1 MKGRMKG
8 HGIIEIIGI
17 LIVIIGFVLK
27 LDSILII
34 MIAAIVTALVAGMDP
49 VTFLETLGSSFVA
62 NRSMCVFVM
71 VIWCA
76 NCHDDN
82 DVIGDEML

>member
-1 MKGRMKG
+1 MKERMKDY
-8 HGIIEIIGI
+8 GIIEIIRHS
-17 LIVIIGFVLK
+17 IVVIGFVLK

-62 NRSMCVFVM
+62 NRSM
-71 VIWCA
+71 WC
-76 NCHDDN
+76 
-82 DVIGDEML
+82 L